1 MRTARRLVRRA
12 VRFELGLYRSLLRW
26 VTRRPDVPE
35 GHGPFSYVHSI
46 AAILWAFIGV
56 STVEP
61 GGSAPPHPLGDT
73 AVHRRPPRPVGS
85 GLDARTDRRF
95 TVYPH
100 LVGGDGLRVRHG
112 AATDIT
118 VPWEAIAAIAVRER
132 SRDGSKAVQ
141 LDKEGEGTVL
151 NVVIASRTNIDV
163 TLHRPLLVRLPSGAA
178 EEVTEVRLLAD
189 EPRALVSRVRDQ
201 PDCASHP
208 LTARRPVDG
217 TPARWRHVAGRS
229 RPR

>member
-56 STVEP
+56 STVELVALHLLIP
-61 GGSAPPHPLGDT
+61 WETLRFIADLLGLWGLAWMLGLT
-73 AVHRRPPRPVGS
+73 AS
-85 GLDARTDRRF
+85 F

-100 LVGGDGLRVRHG
+100 LVGGDGLRIRHG

-201 PDCASHP
+201 
-208 LTARRPVDG
+208 LTA
-217 TPARWRHVAGRS
+217 
-229 RPR
+229 PRTR